1 MVGVSQPLPLMRL
14 ALLSG
19 RRRPSHAN
27 GRAAATAHLPAPK
40 PPEGPLVTRPLN
52 ASERELI
59 DWFVDFT
66 GLMSLPASVG
76 QIYGLLYLSG
86 RPLPFDNFV
95 ERLGISKGSA
105 SQGLKFLRGLGAVR
119 VITIPDD
126 RREFYE
132 AEISPTRLV
141 AGFLKEKVQP
151 RLKASDERLARLKK
165 SLDAMESVDPLLAE
179 RVHRLHVWNQR
190 ARQFLPVVSGLV
202 KIRT

>member
-1 MVGVSQPLPLMRL
+1 MIGPVPLFVMRV
-14 ALLSG
+14 ALFPS
-19 RRRPSHAN
+19 RRKP
-27 GRAAATAHLPAPK
+27 AATRAQVGPAMLSSERPI
-40 PPEGPLVTRPLN
+40 VSRPLN
-52 ASERELI
+52 ATERELVE
-59 DWFVDFT
+59 WFVDFT
-66 GLMSLPASVG
+66 ALMGLPASVG

-86 RPLPFDNFV
+86 QPLPFDNFV

-119 VITIPDD
+119 IIAIPGD

-151 RLKASDERLARLKK
+151 RLKESDERLARLKK
-165 SLDAMESVDPLLAE
+165 TLQEMEQEDPMLAE
-179 RVHRLHVWNQR
+179 RVHRLHIWSQR
-190 ARQFLPVVSGLV
+190 ARQFIPVVAGLV

>member
-1 MVGVSQPLPLMRL
+1 MRL
-14 ALLSG
+14 APFLG
-19 RRRPSHAN
+19 RRKAPSAN
-27 GRAAATAHLPAPK
+27 GRAMTGHLPAPT
-40 PPEGPLVTRPLN
+40 PPEGPISTKLLN
-52 ASERELI
+52 ASERELVE
-59 DWFVDFT
+59 WFVDFT
-66 GLMSLPASVG
+66 ALMGVPASVG

-95 ERLGISKGSA
+95 DRLGISKGSS
-105 SQGLKFLRGLGAVR
+105 SQGLKFLRDLGAVR
-119 VITIPDD
+119 VVSVPGD
-126 RREFYE
+126 RREYYE

-165 SLDAMESVDPLLAE
+165 TLAEMESVDPLLEE

-190 ARQFLPVVSGLV
+190 ARQFLPVVAGLV

>member
-1 MVGVSQPLPLMRL
+1 M
-14 ALLSG
+14 
-19 RRRPSHAN
+19 
-27 GRAAATAHLPAPK
+27 RAALFPTRRKAATHNGHPAPT
-40 PPEGPLVTRPLN
+40 PVPTHHPEDRPLVSRPLN
-52 ASERELI
+52 ASERELV

-66 GLMSLPASVG
+66 ALMGVPASVG
-76 QIYGLLYLSG
+76 EIYGLLYLAG
-86 RPLPFDNFV
+86 RPLPFENFV

-119 VITIPDD
+119 VVSVPGD

-151 RLKASDERLARLKK
+151 RLKESDERLARLKK
-165 SLDAMESVDPLLAE
+165 SLHEMDEVDPLLAD
-179 RVHRLHVWNQR
+179 RVHRLHVWSQR
-190 ARQFLPVVSGLV
+190 ARQFLPVVAGLV

>member
-1 MVGVSQPLPLMRL
+1 MRL
-14 ALLSG
+14 RVPLISARFKSADK
-19 RRRPSHAN
+19 RPPDDE
-27 GRAAATAHLPAPK
+27 PAPLD
-40 PPEGPLVTRPLN
+40 PLARPIATGPLSAP
-52 ASERELI
+52 ERELLQ
-59 DWFVDFT
+59 WFVDFT
-66 GLMSLPASVG
+66 ALMGVPASVG
-76 QIYGLLYLSG
+76 QIYGLLYLAG
-86 RPLPFDNFV
+86 RPLPFENFV
-95 ERLGISKGSA
+95 GRLRISKGSA
-105 SQGLKFLRGLGAVR
+105 SQGLRFLRALGAVR
-119 VITIPDD
+119 TVSAPGD

-165 SLDAMESVDPLLAE
+165 ELEQNGPADPWLAD

>member
-1 MVGVSQPLPLMRL
+1 MRL
-14 ALLSG
+14 ALLAG
-19 RRRPSHAN
+19 RRKAPAAN
-27 GRAAATAHLPAPK
+27 GRVAAGHLPAPK

-52 ASERELI
+52 ASERELV

-66 GLMSLPASVG
+66 ALMSLPASVG
-76 QIYGLLYLSG
+76 EIYGLLYLSG
-86 RPLPFDNFV
+86 RALPFDNFV

-119 VITIPDD
+119 VIAVAGD

-151 RLKASDERLARLKK
+151 RLKENDERLARLKK
-165 SLDAMESVDPLLAE
+165 ALHEMEAVDPLLAE

-190 ARQFLPVVSGLV
+190 ARQFLPVVSGLI
-202 KIRT
+202 KIRA

>member
-1 MVGVSQPLPLMRL
+1 MRL

-19 RRRPSHAN
+19 RRKAPSAN
-27 GRAAATAHLPAPK
+27 GRVAAGHLPAPK
-40 PPEGPLVTRPLN
+40 PPEGPIVTRPLN
-52 ASERELI
+52 ASERELVE
-59 DWFVDFT
+59 WFVDFT
-66 GLMSLPASVG
+66 ALMSLPASVG

-119 VITIPDD
+119 VVNIADD

-141 AGFLKEKVQP
+141 AGFLREKVQP

-165 SLDAMESVDPLLAE
+165 ALQEMDQVDPLLAE

>member
-1 MVGVSQPLPLMRL
+1 MRL
-14 ALLSG
+14 ALFPG
-19 RRRPSHAN
+19 RRKAPAAN
-27 GRAAATAHLPAPK
+27 GRAVAGHLPAPK
-40 PPEGPLVTRPLN
+40 SSEGPLVTRPLN
-52 ASERELI
+52 ASERELVE
-59 DWFVDFT
+59 WFVDFT
-66 GLMSLPASVG
+66 ALMSLPASVG

-105 SQGLKFLRGLGAVR
+105 SQGLKFLRTLGAVR
-119 VITIPDD
+119 VVSIAGD

-151 RLKASDERLARLKK
+151 RLKASDDRLARLKK
-165 SLDAMESVDPLLAE
+165 NLQEMESVDPLLTE

>member
-1 MVGVSQPLPLMRL
+1 MRV
-14 ALLSG
+14 ALLSA
-19 RRRPSHAN
+19 RRKV
-27 GRAAATAHLPAPK
+27 AAATGHHAPATSSLPPVS
-40 PPEGPLVTRPLN
+40 ERPLVSRALN
-52 ASERELI
+52 ASERELV

-66 GLMSLPASVG
+66 ALMGVPASVG
-76 QIYGLLYLSG
+76 EIYGLLYLSG
-86 RPLPFDNFV
+86 RPLPFENFV

-119 VITIPDD
+119 VVSVPDD

-151 RLKASDERLARLKK
+151 RLKESDERLARLKK
-165 SLDAMESVDPLLAE
+165 TLQEMDEVDPLLAD
-179 RVHRLHVWNQR
+179 RVNRLHTWSQR
-190 ARQFLPVVSGLV
+190 ARQFLPVVAGLV

>member
-1 MVGVSQPLPLMRL
+1 MRL
-14 ALLSG
+14 ALLAG
-19 RRRPSHAN
+19 RRKAPSAN
-27 GRAAATAHLPAPK
+27 GRVIAGHLPAPK
-40 PPEGPLVTRPLN
+40 PPEGPLATGPLN
-52 ASERELI
+52 ASERELVE
-59 DWFVDFT
+59 WFVDFT
-66 GLMSLPASVG
+66 ALMSLPASVG

-95 ERLGISKGSA
+95 ERLDISKGSA

-119 VITIPDD
+119 VISVAGE

-151 RLKASDERLARLKK
+151 RLKESDERLARLKK
-165 SLDAMESVDPLLAE
+165 ALQEMEEVDPLLAE

-190 ARQFLPVVSGLV
+190 ARQFLPVVSSLI
-202 KIRT
+202 KFRA

>member
-1 MVGVSQPLPLMRL
+1 MRV
-14 ALLSG
+14 ALFP
-19 RRRPSHAN
+19 RRRKPASTHGN
-27 GRAAATAHLPAPK
+27 GSVTSPRVSVP
-40 PPEGPLVTRPLN
+40 PLVSRSLN
-52 ASERELI
+52 ESERELVE
-59 DWFVDFT
+59 WFVDFT
-66 GLMSLPASVG
+66 ALMGVPASVG

-105 SQGLKFLRGLGAVR
+105 SQGLRFLRDLGAVR
-119 VITIPDD
+119 VITIDGD

-141 AGFLKEKVQP
+141 AGFLNEKVQP

-165 SLDAMESVDPLLAE
+165 TLKEQDAVDPMLAE
-179 RVHRLHVWNQR
+179 RVERLHVWSTR
-190 ARQFLPVVSGLV
+190 ARQFLPVVAGLV

>member
-1 MVGVSQPLPLMRL
+1 MRVALFPRRRKPASNHGRGPVAVAKRPDSFALPL
-14 ALLSG
+14 LS
-19 RRRPSHAN
+19 
-27 GRAAATAHLPAPK
+27 
-40 PPEGPLVTRPLN
+40 RPLN
-52 ASERELI
+52 ESERELVE
-59 DWFVDFT
+59 WFVDFT
-66 GLMSLPASVG
+66 ALMGVPASVG

-86 RPLPFDNFV
+86 RPLPFDNFG

-105 SQGLKFLRGLGAVR
+105 SQGLRFLRDLGAVR
-119 VITIPDD
+119 VVEAPGD

-165 SLDAMESVDPLLAE
+165 TLKEVEEVDPLLAD
-179 RVHRLHVWNQR
+179 RVERLHIWSQR
-190 ARQFLPVVSGLV
+190 ARQFIPVVAGLV

>member
-1 MVGVSQPLPLMRL
+1 MRV
-14 ALLSG
+14 ALFPA
-19 RRRPSHAN
+19 RRKAAAAN
-27 GRAAATAHLPAPK
+27 GHHVHAPAP
-40 PPEGPLVTRPLN
+40 PPNPAERPLVSRALN
-52 ASERELI
+52 ASERELV

-66 GLMSLPASVG
+66 ALMGVPASVG
-76 QIYGLLYLSG
+76 EIYGLLYLSG
-86 RPLPFDNFV
+86 RPLPFENFV

-119 VITIPDD
+119 VVSVPSD

-151 RLKASDERLARLKK
+151 RLKESDERLARLKK
-165 SLDAMESVDPLLAE
+165 SLQEMEEVDPLFAD
-179 RVHRLHVWNQR
+179 RVHRLHVWSQR
-190 ARQFLPVVSGLV
+190 ARQFLPVVAGLV

>member
-1 MVGVSQPLPLMRL
+1 MRL
-14 ALLSG
+14 ALFSG
-19 RRRPSHAN
+19 RRKAPSAN
-27 GRAAATAHLPAPK
+27 GRAVTGHLPAPT
-40 PPEGPLVTRPLN
+40 PPEGPISTKPLN
-52 ASERELI
+52 ASERELVE
-59 DWFVDFT
+59 WFVDFT
-66 GLMSLPASVG
+66 ALMGVPASVG

-95 ERLGISKGSA
+95 DRLGISKGSS
-105 SQGLKFLRGLGAVR
+105 SQGLKFLRDLGAVR
-119 VITIPDD
+119 VVSVAGD
-126 RREFYE
+126 RREYYE

-165 SLDAMESVDPLLAE
+165 TLAQMESVDPLLEE

-190 ARQFLPVVSGLV
+190 ARQFLPVVAGLV